1 MMNNYNYPEDLSNQE
16 EMPRNIE
23 IDTPQNSHNPFD
35 SGIAKAIER
44 TRANFGST
52 RDQEYRAINNGLL
65 AFGNAISNEPMQKG
79 FVNNLGVVGRAMNP
93 ALASYNASEEKAI
106 AENQNIANQIL
117 QHQRAEQA
125 LADSREDKAWHRKFQ
140 ERQLAETKRAHN
152 LLDNFRKEEL
162 QYKKNKHGS
171 DSELDRLAPKIRTDS
186 AFDKVGLQARKSAEF
201 YEEVKE
207 MEHKY
212 KDLKETMT
220 KAGIDTSNPFVFNKA
235 LRNASGF
242 LSSFTKD
249 PVQREIASKYADL
262 AASNKRVMQTA
273 EKALKDGALTNFTVK
288 YGDDNRLYPSFG
300 SEPYDEYERKL
311 KTMLN
316 DARTGYE
323 ASSLALQTGRHID
336 KHNYGRI
343 KELEQHM
350 RAGVLTDP
358 VGDMPVSNGNI
369 PDSTLDRELLDSTGF
384 VSFLDPKTN
393 KYFDIPA
400 NQAELAESENPNWI
414 RQ

>member
-1 MMNNYNYPEDLSNQE
+1 MEEETLNPAAALPE
-16 EMPRNIE
+16 RR
-23 IDTPQNSHNPFD
+23 NPFD
-35 SGIAKAIER
+35 EGIAKAIASSR
-44 TRANFGST
+44 SNLGMS
-52 RDQEYRAINNGLL
+52 RDQEHRAMNNALLALGNGLEK
-65 AFGNAISNEPMQKG
+65 EPIQRG
-79 FVNNLGVVGRAMNP
+79 FKNNLGVIGQAMNP
-93 ALASYNASEEKAI
+93 ALSTYNSSEDEAFK
-106 AENQNIANQIL
+106 ENEQLANQIL
-117 QHQRAEQA
+117 QHQRAQEA
-125 LADSREDKAWHRKFQ
+125 LEAAKEEKAWHRKFQ
-140 ERQLAETKRAHN
+140 ERQLEETKRAHN
-152 LLDNFRKEEL
+152 LLDNFRQKEL

-249 PVQREIASKYADL
+249 PTQREIAAKYADL
-262 AASNKRVMQTA
+262 LASNKRVMQTA

-288 YGDDNRLYPSFG
+288 YGDDNKLYPSFG

-316 DARTGYE
+316 DANTGYE

-336 KHNYGRI
+336 KHNYAII
-343 KELEQHM
+343 KELEQNQ
-350 RAGVLTDP
+350 REGVPTDP
-358 VGDMPVSNGNI
+358 IGNMPEGQGSIDPAPEEEWITIQGPSGQTEEI
-369 PDSTLDRELLDSTGF
+369 YFEDAPK
-384 VSFLDPKTN
+384 FLNRPGYTRVK
-393 KYFDIPA
+393 
-400 NQAELAESENPNWI
+400 
-414 RQ
+414 